1 MRSIRGKYRISYGL
15 QYDAWELAVQLPE
28 LELYESEEEVRRI
41 SEEQTVSA
49 LLTADAI
56 FLFYGK
62 LIQKFLP
69 EQREFYQFSFLK
81 EKAYDRLGPPLSPED
96 IDKLIEKDMLEE
108 VIFSSQYILTEND
121 YAEFQ
126 GDLSEAYREI
136 RKTKKPGYRLPE
148 KVADREGREICGYLF
163 GSLWYKVE
171 LVKEA
176 GYGY

>member
-28 LELYESEEEVRRI
+28 LEMYESEEEARRK

-62 LIQKFLP
+62 LAEKLLP

-81 EKAYDRLGPPLSPED
+81 ENVYDRLGPPLTPED
-96 IDKLIEKDMLEE
+96 IDRLIEKDMLEE
-108 VIFSSQYILTEND
+108 VIFSSQYILTEDD
-121 YAEFQ
+121 YVEFQ
-126 GDLSEAYREI
+126 GNLSEAYREI
-136 RKTKKPGYRLPE
+136 GKTKKPGYRLPE
-148 KVADREGREICGYLF
+148 KLENREGTENCGYLF
-163 GSLWYKVE
+163 ESLWYRVE
-171 LVKEA
+171 PVKEA
-176 GYGY
+176 DYGY

>member
-1 MRSIRGKYRISYGL
+1 MRRIRGKYRISYGL

-28 LELYESEEEVRRI
+28 LEMYESEEEARRI

-62 LIQKFLP
+62 LVQKFLP

-96 IDKLIEKDMLEE
+96 IDKLIEKDMLEG
-108 VIFSSQYILTEND
+108 VIFSSQYILTEDD

-136 RKTKKPGYRLPE
+136 RKTKKPGYHLPE
-148 KVADREGREICGYLF
+148 KLADREGRECCGYLF

>member
-28 LELYESEEEVRRI
+28 LEMYESEEEARRI

-62 LIQKFLP
+62 LVQKFLP

-108 VIFSSQYILTEND
+108 VIFSSQYILTEDD

-126 GDLSEAYREI
+126 GDLSEVYREI

-148 KVADREGREICGYLF
+148 KLADREGRESCGYLF

>member
-28 LELYESEEEVRRI
+28 LELYESEEEARRI

-62 LIQKFLP
+62 LVQKLLP

-81 EKAYDRLGPPLSPED
+81 EKTYDRLGPPLSPED
-96 IDKLIEKDMLEE
+96 IDRLIEKDMLEE
-108 VIFSSQYILTEND
+108 ILFSSQYILTEDD
-121 YAEFQ
+121 YTEFQ
-126 GDLSEAYREI
+126 GDLSDAYREI
-136 RKTKKPGYRLPE
+136 GKTKDPGCCLPE
-148 KVADREGREICGYLF
+148 KLARRAGRELCGYLF
-163 GSLWYKVE
+163 GSLWYQVE

>member
-1 MRSIRGKYRISYGL
+1 M

-28 LELYESEEEVRRI
+28 PEMYESEEEARKK

-62 LIQKFLP
+62 TMQKLLP
-69 EQREFYQFSFLK
+69 EQREFYQFSLLK
-81 EKAYDRLGPPLSPED
+81 ENAYDRLGPPLSPED
-96 IDKLIEKDMLEE
+96 IDGLIEKDMLEE
-108 VIFSSQYILTEND
+108 VIFSSQYILTEDD
-121 YAEFQ
+121 YTEFQ
-126 GDLSEAYREI
+126 GDLSAVFREI
-136 RKTKKPGYRLPE
+136 RKTRKPGYRLPKGLE
-148 KVADREGREICGYLF
+148 SREGGEIRGYLF

-171 LVKEA
+171 PVKGA